1 MSRVKQVHRGTALY
15 KLETDVGEA
24 AARRQL
30 GESGSGVLFIVV
42 RVGVGSV
49 AAVASVASVASVAAA
64 AISSVTA
71 AQHLFAK

>member
-1 MSRVKQVHRGTALY
+1 M
-15 KLETDVGEA
+15 GEA

-30 GESGSGVLFIVV
+30 GESGSDVLFIVV

-49 AAVASVASVASVAAA
+49 ATVALVASVATV
-64 AISSVTA
+64 AISSVVA

>member
-1 MSRVKQVHRGTALY
+1 M
-15 KLETDVGEA
+15 GEA

-49 AAVASVASVASVAAA
+49 AAVALVASVASVAVVASVAAA